1 VRVVPAKSQENL
13 RAPASDERAPDIMGR
28 TTTMKLRY
36 VASATKFKLALFA
49 VVLLAGCFVAT
60 AARADSLFTG
70 TFELK
75 TEVHWGKAVLAPGV
89 YSLTLDQ
96 FPRATPV
103 IIVRDAHTGKTVAHL
118 LSRLGDSTGKGQSKL
133 LVSARGKERAVSS
146 VRLAGFGEVFHVEHP
161 FGASGGAAEEARN
174 VEAISVE
181 VAKK

>member
-1 VRVVPAKSQENL
+1 
-13 RAPASDERAPDIMGR
+13 
-28 TTTMKLRY
+28 MKLRY

-60 AARADSLFTG
+60 AAHADSLFTG

-75 TEVHWGKAVLAPGV
+75 NQVHWGKAVLAPGM

-118 LSRLGDSTGKGQSKL
+118 LSRLGDKTDDGHSKL
-133 LVSARGKERAVSS
+133 LVTIRGKQRAVSS
-146 VRLAGFGEVFHVEHP
+146 VRLAGFGEVFQMEHP

-174 VEAISVE
+174 AEVISVE